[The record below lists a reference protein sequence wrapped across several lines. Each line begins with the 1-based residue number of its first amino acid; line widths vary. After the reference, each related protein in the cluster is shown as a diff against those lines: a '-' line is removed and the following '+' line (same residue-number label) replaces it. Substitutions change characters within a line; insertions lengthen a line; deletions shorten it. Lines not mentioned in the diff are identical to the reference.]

1 MIPYEYIAL
10 IDSDRNMSISD
21 DISSELSFL
30 EETDE
35 SYDEYMSISNE
46 CAMTSALLYETIS
59 TESIGD
65 TFKAGLDYMMKLIRK
80 IIIMLGNGMRRL
92 LKFLNI
98 NKGALIIKRLD
109 EENNEIEVNHP
120 EVVKESEEFWRNVK
134 FDDIDEAEIISV
146 ETNIQDD
153 LIVKLKNTFL
163 YRILLISRI
172 IQPNS
177 DYTSLVNI
185 KGVDENLKNI
195 INKLNSKRAKTIA
208 NYSNLF
214 DLIREEVDE
223 LIQLNKKLLTSAD
236 SINMDNEYIKDFAN
250 KHTLNDSL
258 GVDIEKVANFF
269 KQKENLEKND
279 TFISA
284 IEIETSKSYSK
295 RYISNTYVKVILSMM
310 MSLNK
315 YINKGTIKSLFT
327 DIANLNNDNKRN
339 VGNSINN
346 INKEKSSDNSR
357 KPLLDK
363 LNKYYTFILNIN
375 VIINAINAQI
385 PKMLATAKR
394 AK

>member
-1 MIPYEYIAL
+1 MNIFAL

-21 DISSELSFL
+21 EISSELSFL

-80 IIIMLGNGMRRL
+80 IIIMLCNGMRRL

-134 FDDIDEAEIISV
+134 FDDMDEAEIISV

-223 LIQLNKKLLTSAD
+223 LIQLNKKLITSAD

-315 YINKGTIKSLFT
+315 YIDKGTIKSLFT

>member
-1 MIPYEYIAL
+1 MNIFAL

-21 DISSELSFL
+21 EISSELSFL

-109 EENNEIEVNHP
+109 DENNEIEVNHP

-250 KHTLNDSL
+250 KHTINDSL

-315 YINKGTIKSLFT
+315 YINKITIKSLFT

>member
-1 MIPYEYIAL
+1 
-10 IDSDRNMSISD
+10 
-21 DISSELSFL
+21 
-30 EETDE
+30 
-35 SYDEYMSISNE
+35 MSISNE

-295 RYISNTYVKVILSMM
+295 RYISNTYVKVILSIM

>member
-1 MIPYEYIAL
+1 MNIFAL
-10 IDSDRNMSISD
+10 IESDHNVSISD
-21 DISSELSFL
+21 EISNELSFL

>member
-1 MIPYEYIAL
+1 MNIFAL

-21 DISSELSFL
+21 EISSELSFL

-315 YINKGTIKSLFT
+315 YINKSTIKSLFT

-385 PKMLATAKR
+385 PKMLATAKQ

>member
-1 MIPYEYIAL
+1 MNIFAL

-21 DISSELSFL
+21 EILSELSFL

>member
-1 MIPYEYIAL
+1 MNIFAL

-21 DISSELSFL
+21 EISSELSFL
-30 EETDE
+30 EETDK

-134 FDDIDEAEIISV
+134 FDDIDEVEIISV

>member
-1 MIPYEYIAL
+1 MNIFAL

-21 DISSELSFL
+21 EISSELSFL
-30 EETDE
+30 EETDK

-315 YINKGTIKSLFT
+315 YINKITIKSLFT

>member
-1 MIPYEYIAL
+1 MNIFAL
-10 IDSDRNMSISD
+10 IESDHNVSISD
-21 DISSELSFL
+21 EISNELSFL

-46 CAMTSALLYETIS
+46 CAMTSALLYETIA
-59 TESIGD
+59 TESISD

-134 FDDIDEAEIISV
+134 FDDMDEAEIISV

-208 NYSNLF
+208 NYRNLF

-315 YINKGTIKSLFT
+315 YIDKGTIKSLFT

-385 PKMLATAKR
+385 PKMLATAKQ

>member
-1 MIPYEYIAL
+1 MNIFAL

-21 DISSELSFL
+21 EISSELSFL
-30 EETDE
+30 EGTDE

>member
-1 MIPYEYIAL
+1 MNIFAL

-21 DISSELSFL
+21 EISNELSFL

-80 IIIMLGNGMRRL
+80 IIIILGNGMRRL

>member
-1 MIPYEYIAL
+1 MNIFAL
-10 IDSDRNMSISD
+10 IDSDRTITSISD
-21 DISSELSFL
+21 EISSELSFL
-30 EETDE
+30 DETDK

-65 TFKAGLDYMMKLIRK
+65 IFKAGLDYMMKLIRK

-315 YINKGTIKSLFT
+315 YINKITIKSLFT

>member
-1 MIPYEYIAL
+1 MNIFAL

-21 DISSELSFL
+21 EISNELSFL

-46 CAMTSALLYETIS
+46 YAMTSALLYETIS

-214 DLIREEVDE
+214 DLIR
-223 LIQLNKKLLTSAD
+223 
-236 SINMDNEYIKDFAN
+236 
-250 KHTLNDSL
+250 
-258 GVDIEKVANFF
+258 
-269 KQKENLEKND
+269 
-279 TFISA
+279 
-284 IEIETSKSYSK
+284 
-295 RYISNTYVKVILSMM
+295 
-310 MSLNK
+310 
-315 YINKGTIKSLFT
+315 
-327 DIANLNNDNKRN
+327 
-339 VGNSINN
+339 
-346 INKEKSSDNSR
+346 
-357 KPLLDK
+357 
-363 LNKYYTFILNIN
+363 
-375 VIINAINAQI
+375 
-385 PKMLATAKR
+385 
-394 AK
+394 

>member
-1 MIPYEYIAL
+1 MSV
-10 IDSDRNMSISD
+10 SDE
-21 DISSELSFL
+21 ISSELSFL

-98 NKGALIIKRLD
+98 NKGTLIIKRLD

-208 NYSNLF
+208 NYNNLF

>member
-1 MIPYEYIAL
+1 MNIFAL
-10 IDSDRNMSISD
+10 IESDHNVSISD
-21 DISSELSFL
+21 EISNELSFL

-46 CAMTSALLYETIS
+46 CAMTSALLYETIA
-59 TESIGD
+59 TESISD

-134 FDDIDEAEIISV
+134 FDDMDEAEIISV

-315 YINKGTIKSLFT
+315 YIDKGTIKSLFT

-385 PKMLATAKR
+385 PKMLATAKQ

>member
-1 MIPYEYIAL
+1 MNIFAL
-10 IDSDRNMSISD
+10 IKSDHNVSISD
-21 DISSELSFL
+21 EISNELSFL

-46 CAMTSALLYETIS
+46 CAMTSALLYETIA

-146 ETNIQDD
+146 VTNIQDD

>member
-1 MIPYEYIAL
+1 MNIFAL

-21 DISSELSFL
+21 EISSELSFL
-30 EETDE
+30 NETDK

-315 YINKGTIKSLFT
+315 YINKITIKSLFT

>member
-1 MIPYEYIAL
+1 MNIFTL

-21 DISSELSFL
+21 EISNELSFL
-30 EETDE
+30 NETNE

-315 YINKGTIKSLFT
+315 YINKITIKSLFT

>member
-1 MIPYEYIAL
+1 MNIFAL

-21 DISSELSFL
+21 EISSELSFL
-30 EETDE
+30 DETDK

-315 YINKGTIKSLFT
+315 YINKITIKSLFT

-357 KPLLDK
+357 KSLLDK

>member
-1 MIPYEYIAL
+1 MNIFAL

-134 FDDIDEAEIISV
+134 FDDIDEVEIISV

>member
-1 MIPYEYIAL
+1 MNIFAL

-134 FDDIDEAEIISV
+134 FDDIDEVEIISV

-315 YINKGTIKSLFT
+315 YINKITIKSLFT

>member
-1 MIPYEYIAL
+1 MNIFAL
-10 IDSDRNMSISD
+10 IDSDRIINSISD
-21 DISSELSFL
+21 EISSELSFL
-30 EETDE
+30 DETDK

-46 CAMTSALLYETIS
+46 CAMTSALLYETIA

>member
-1 MIPYEYIAL
+1 MNIFAL
-10 IDSDRNMSISD
+10 IDLDRTISISD
-21 DISSELSFL
+21 EISSELSFL

-65 TFKAGLDYMMKLIRK
+65 AFKAGLDYMMKLIRK

-223 LIQLNKKLLTSAD
+223 LIQLNKKLLTSDD

>member
-1 MIPYEYIAL
+1 MNIFAL

-21 DISSELSFL
+21 EISSELSFL

-46 CAMTSALLYETIS
+46 CAMTSALLYETIA

-177 DYTSLVNI
+177 DYISLVNI

>member
-1 MIPYEYIAL
+1 MNIFAL
-10 IDSDRNMSISD
+10 IDSDRTISISD
-21 DISSELSFL
+21 EISSELSFL
-30 EETDE
+30 DETDK

-80 IIIMLGNGMRRL
+80 IIIILGNGMRRL

-134 FDDIDEAEIISV
+134 FDDMDEAEIISV

-172 IQPNS
+172 IQPNI
-177 DYTSLVNI
+177 DYTSLANI

-195 INKLNSKRAKTIA
+195 ISKLNSKRAKTIA

-295 RYISNTYVKVILSMM
+295 RYISNNYVKVILSMM

>member
-1 MIPYEYIAL
+1 MNIFAL

-21 DISSELSFL
+21 EISSELSFL

-223 LIQLNKKLLTSAD
+223 LIQLNKKLITSAD

>member
-1 MIPYEYIAL
+1 MNIFAL

-21 DISSELSFL
+21 EISSELSFL

-258 GVDIEKVANFF
+258 GVDIKKVANFF

-357 KPLLDK
+357 KPILDK

>member
-1 MIPYEYIAL
+1 MNIFAL
-10 IDSDRNMSISD
+10 IDSDLNMSISD
-21 DISSELSFL
+21 EISSELSFL

-46 CAMTSALLYETIS
+46 CAMISALLYETIS
-59 TESIGD
+59 TESISD

-195 INKLNSKRAKTIA
+195 INKLNGKRAKTIA

>member
-1 MIPYEYIAL
+1 MNIFAL
-10 IDSDRNMSISD
+10 IDSDLNMSISD

>member
-1 MIPYEYIAL
+1 MNIFAL

-21 DISSELSFL
+21 EISSELSFL

-269 KQKENLEKND
+269 KHKENLEKND

>member
-1 MIPYEYIAL
+1 MNIFAL

-46 CAMTSALLYETIS
+46 CDMTSALLYETIA

-98 NKGALIIKRLD
+98 NKGVLIIKRLD

-134 FDDIDEAEIISV
+134 FDDMDEAEIISV

-195 INKLNSKRAKTIA
+195 INKLNSKRTKTIA

-339 VGNSINN
+339 VGTSINN

>member
-1 MIPYEYIAL
+1 MNIFAL

-21 DISSELSFL
+21 EISSELSFL

-46 CAMTSALLYETIS
+46 CAITSALLYETIS

-208 NYSNLF
+208 NYNNLF

-315 YINKGTIKSLFT
+315 YINKDTIKSLFT

>member
-1 MIPYEYIAL
+1 MNIFAL

-21 DISSELSFL
+21 EISSELSFL

-177 DYTSLVNI
+177 DYTSLVNT

>member
-1 MIPYEYIAL
+1 MNIFAL
-10 IDSDRNMSISD
+10 INSDRTITSISD
-21 DISSELSFL
+21 EISSELSFL
-30 EETDE
+30 EETDK

-172 IQPNS
+172 IQPNI
-177 DYTSLVNI
+177 DYTSLANI

-195 INKLNSKRAKTIA
+195 ISKLNSKRAKTIA

-295 RYISNTYVKVILSMM
+295 RYISNNYVKVILSMM

>member
-1 MIPYEYIAL
+1 MNIFTL

-21 DISSELSFL
+21 EISNELSFL

-375 VIINAINAQI
+375 VIINAINTQI

>member
-1 MIPYEYIAL
+1 MNIFAL
-10 IDSDRNMSISD
+10 INSDRTITSISD
-21 DISSELSFL
+21 EISSELSFL
-30 EETDE
+30 DETDK

-236 SINMDNEYIKDFAN
+236 SINMDNDYIKDFAN

-315 YINKGTIKSLFT
+315 YINKITIKSLFT

>member
-1 MIPYEYIAL
+1 MNIFAL
-10 IDSDRNMSISD
+10 IESDHNVSISD
-21 DISSELSFL
+21 EISNELSFL
-30 EETDE
+30 EETDK

-98 NKGALIIKRLD
+98 NKGSLIIKRLD

>member
-1 MIPYEYIAL
+1 MNIFAL

-21 DISSELSFL
+21 EIASELSFL
-30 EETDE
+30 NETDE

-46 CAMTSALLYETIS
+46 CAITSALLYETIS

-120 EVVKESEEFWRNVK
+120 EVVKESEEFWKNVK

-346 INKEKSSDNSR
+346 INKERSSDNSR